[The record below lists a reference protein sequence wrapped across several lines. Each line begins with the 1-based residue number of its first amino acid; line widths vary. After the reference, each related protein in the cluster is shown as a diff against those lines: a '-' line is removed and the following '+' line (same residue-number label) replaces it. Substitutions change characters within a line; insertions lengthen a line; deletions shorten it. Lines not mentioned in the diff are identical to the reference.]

1 MTNTKKSIFYFIILS
16 ILLALMA
23 LIGSVLPFSDYTN
36 NLIGQSIVTMSLLIY
51 LVKDGKYNN

>member
-51 LVKDGKYNN
+51 LV